1 MGAGSSIWWIIFS
14 GIIMVSAGGY
24 VSYLTKKLLK
34 GNKQIK
40 ELESKLSELEQ
51 RVHPL
56 QLEVLE
62 AKLNPHLF
70 KNILNS
76 IQSHAYQTYYA
87 MDKLSCVLDYI
98 LYESRKRLVSLREEL
113 DFALN
118 FIEVNKVKIS
128 PLFDLKVKNTVSET
142 DPLYEQALLIPLV
155 SVDLIENAF
164 KHADLQSPDSFISIV
179 AGLEGHCFTLSVANK
194 ISAQKPLKKEKGGLG
209 LESLRQRLDITY
221 DGLYSLES
229 HIQNED
235 VFITQLTINL
245 LEYKIK
251 MLTAR

>member
-1 MGAGSSIWWIIFS
+1 METNSSTWWFILS
-14 GIIMVSAGGY
+14 GIVLVSGGY
-24 VSYLTKKLLK
+24 VWYLIRKLHK
-34 GNKQIK
+34 NNQQIQQ
-40 ELESKLSELEQ
+40 LENKLSELEQ
-51 RVHPL
+51 KVHPL
-56 QLEVLE
+56 QLEILE
-62 AKLNPHLF
+62 ARLSPHLF

-87 MDKLSCVLDYI
+87 MDKLAGVLDYI
-98 LYESRKRLVSLREEL
+98 LYESRKRLVSLHEEL

-128 PLFDLKVKNTVSET
+128 PLFDLKVKNMVSAT
-142 DPLYEQALLIPLV
+142 DPLYEQALLLPLV

-179 AGLEGHCFTLSVANK
+179 AKLEAHCFILSVANK
-194 ISAQKPLKKEKGGLG
+194 ISTRTPLKKDKSGLG
-209 LESLRQRLDITY
+209 LELLRQRLKITY
-221 DGLYSLES
+221 DDLYSLES
-229 HIQNED
+229 HIQDED
-235 VFITQLTINL
+235 IFITQLKINL